1 MCDQHLQR
9 RDSRVSQNGVKD
21 DHWTNPLEFSCIG
34 PPQGRWLA
42 GEKVRTCNRPAKVL
56 TGYWRQESA
65 QSDFVA
71 QMVSLLAALRA
82 EQFHHA
88 PKEEDF
94 PGLNIGESART
105 TIMWKVFHPNL
116 VGTATTYEGV
126 PETHFQRTAQA
137 EHDVALGQALTSGI
151 HEWVVTSPN
160 WSPNSFVGVAEAACD
175 TRTYPAAPGCPA
187 WAMQLHSGDLC
198 SGVAAINPMGLA
210 RGGRLVNARRASKNT
225 KGKRNDKWENL
236 SVPPDTPVR
245 VIIDMD
251 ARALYFGVADEEPEL
266 AYMNLPAV
274 LHPYIC
280 SGDMGEKSL
289 MIASSY

>member
-1 MCDQHLQR
+1 
-9 RDSRVSQNGVKD
+9 
-21 DHWTNPLEFSCIG
+21 
-34 PPQGRWLA
+34 
-42 GEKVRTCNRPAKVL
+42 
-56 TGYWRQESA
+56 
-65 QSDFVA
+65 
-71 QMVSLLAALRA
+71 
-82 EQFHHA
+82 
-88 PKEEDF
+88 
-94 PGLNIGESART
+94 
-105 TIMWKVFHPNL
+105 
-116 VGTATTYEGV
+116 
-126 PETHFQRTAQA
+126 
-137 EHDVALGQALTSGI
+137 
-151 HEWVVTSPN
+151 
-160 WSPNSFVGVAEAACD
+160 
-175 TRTYPAAPGCPA
+175 
-187 WAMQLHSGDLC
+187 
-198 SGVAAINPMGLA
+198 MGLA